1 MERVKENI
9 VTSKSPLRGDSE
21 GLRILM
27 IRPRPPRETIGLQHV
42 MIVEP
47 LELEI
52 LYALKRAN
60 DKAVIVDMI
69 LEKKPFEYFL
79 ALHKPDV
86 VCLTGYITHVNTII
100 SYCKISKK
108 ILPAVTTIVG
118 GVHCEVCPED
128 FENDVVDFR
137 VVRNAAVNFTDLLN
151 HIDLK
156 TPLPDGVFCKSDTVK
171 NKTLP
176 AFDFRVPFPDRN
188 SVSHYRKHYFYI
200 FHDKVALL
208 KTSFGCPY
216 LCSFCFCRIIT
227 DKIYKQRPLPE
238 VIEELKTIKETEI
251 YIVDDDFLVDKKW
264 LNAFITEIK
273 KHVIKKHY
281 LVYGR
286 ADFIANNPD
295 IMHELAQ
302 IGLRTVIV
310 GFESFSDKELDKYNK
325 KTSVAMYKQTM
336 AVLHR
341 EKIEVFATIII
352 PPEWDKTDFKNMVKV
367 VKELGI
373 HYVNLQPLTPLPK
386 TGVSYPDDQI
396 IISKTDYEK
405 WDLAHVTVQP
415 EKLTVAEFYTEIIRA
430 YSSILYQP
438 KVIWKYLKT
447 YRPIMLIK
455 MLVGAYRVERQY
467 REKIRKT
474 TPCSSQTSPRPSPK
488 ERENLMKQ

>member
-1 MERVKENI
+1 MKNVIDNS
-9 VTSKSPLRGDSE
+9 VTSKSPCRGDLG
-21 GLRILM
+21 GLSILM
-27 IRPRPPRETIGLQHV
+27 VRPKPSPETIGLQHV

-52 LYALKRAN
+52 LSALKR
-60 DKAVIVDMI
+60 DSDTVVIVDLI
-69 LEKKPFEYFL
+69 IEKKPFEFFL
-79 ALHKPDV
+79 EKHKPDIF
-86 VCLTGYITHVNTII
+86 CITGYITNVSTII
-100 SYCKISKK
+100 SYCKTVKSFNNK
-108 ILPAVTTIVG
+108 ITTIVG

-128 FENDVVDFR
+128 FEDEAIDFR
-137 VVRNAAVNFTDLLN
+137 AVRNAAVTFTGLLN
-151 HIDLK
+151 HIEFK
-156 TPLPDGVFCKSDTVK
+156 TVLPKGIFKKGDSLENT
-171 NKTLP
+171 TLP

-188 SVSHYRKHYFYI
+188 SVSQYRDKYFYI

-227 DKIYKQRPLPE
+227 NKLYYQKPLDE
-238 VIEELKTIKETEI
+238 VIEELLQIKETEI

-264 LNAFITEIK
+264 LMEFIEAIK
-273 KHVIKKHY
+273 KNNIQKHY
-281 LVYGR
+281 LVYSR
-286 ADFIANNPD
+286 ADFIAENPE
-295 IMHELAQ
+295 IMHDLAE

-352 PPEWDKTDFKNMVKV
+352 PPEWDKSDFKNMVKV

-386 TGVSYPDDQI
+386 TGVSFPDNRI
-396 IISKTDYEK
+396 IIKKTDYEK

-415 EKLTVAEFYTEIIRA
+415 EKLTVPEFYREILKA
-430 YSSILYQP
+430 YNAILFTP
-438 KVIWKYLKT
+438 KVMWMYIRT
-447 YRPIMLIK
+447 YRPVMLFK
-455 MLVGAYRVERQY
+455 MLMGANRVGMQY
-467 REKIRKT
+467 KQKIR
-474 TPCSSQTSPRPSPK
+474 TSP
-488 ERENLMKQ
+488 

>member
-1 MERVKENI
+1 
-9 VTSKSPLRGDSE
+9 
-21 GLRILM
+21 M

-52 LYALKRAN
+52 LYALKREN
-60 DKAVIVDMI
+60 DEAIIVDMI

-79 ALHKPDV
+79 QLHKPDV

-100 SYCKISKK
+100 SYCKTSKN
-108 ILPAVTTIVG
+108 IFPNVSTIVG

-128 FENDVVDFR
+128 FDHDAVDFR

-151 HIDLK
+151 HIDFN
-156 TPLPDGVFCKSDTVK
+156 TSLPDGVFCKGDTLE

-176 AFDFRVPFPDRN
+176 AFDFRVPFPERDA
-188 SVSHYRKHYFYI
+188 VKHYRHKYFYI

-216 LCSFCFCRIIT
+216 MCSFCFCRIIT
-227 DKIYKQRPLPE
+227 DKTYKQRQLAD
-238 VIEELKTIKETEI
+238 VIEEIKTINETEI

-273 KHVIKKHY
+273 KHEIKKHY

-286 ADFIANNPD
+286 ADFIAENPE
-295 IMHELAQ
+295 IMHELAE

-325 KTSVAMYKQTM
+325 KTSVAMYQKTM
-336 AVLHR
+336 TVLHR

-352 PPEWDKTDFKNMVKV
+352 PPEWDKSDFRNMVKV

-415 EKLTVAEFYTEIIRA
+415 EKLSVAEFYREIIKA

-438 KVIWKYLKT
+438 KVMLKYLKT
-447 YRPIMLIK
+447 YRPIMLFK
-455 MLVGAYRVERQY
+455 MLLGANRVAIQY
-467 REKIRKT
+467 KQKIRDVEK
-474 TPCSSQTSPRPSPK
+474 
-488 ERENLMKQ
+488 NI

>member
-1 MERVKENI
+1 MK
-9 VTSKSPLRGDSE
+9 
-21 GLRILM
+21 ILL

-47 LELEI
+47 LELEV
-52 LYALKRAN
+52 LCALKRETDTAI
-60 DKAVIVDMI
+60 IVDMI
-69 LEKKPFEYFL
+69 LEKNPIEFYLK
-79 ALHKPDV
+79 LHKPDV
-86 VCLTGYITHVNTII
+86 VCLTGYITHVNIII
-100 SYCKISKK
+100 SYCKTAKTL
-108 ILPAVTTIVG
+108 LPNVTTIVG

-128 FENDVVDFR
+128 FENAAVDFR
-137 VVRNAAVNFTDLLN
+137 VVRNAAVIFKDLLN
-151 HIDLK
+151 HIELK
-156 TPLPDGVFCKSDTVK
+156 SPLPEGVFINGDTLE

-176 AFDFRVPFPDRN
+176 AFDFRVPFPER
-188 SVSHYRKHYFYI
+188 SAVKKYRHKYFYI

-227 DKIYKQRPLPE
+227 DKLYKQRPLND
-238 VIEELKTIKETEI
+238 VIEELKTICETEI

-264 LNAFITEIK
+264 LIAFIAEIK
-273 KHVIKKHY
+273 KQLIKKHF
-281 LVYGR
+281 LVYAR
-286 ADFIANNPD
+286 ADFIAENPE
-295 IMHELAQ
+295 IMHQLAE

-325 KTSVAMYKQTM
+325 KTSVSMYKQTM
-336 AVLHR
+336 EVLHR

-386 TGVSYPDDQI
+386 TGVSYPDDRI
-396 IISKTDYEK
+396 IIDKTDYEK

-415 EKLTVAEFYTEIIRA
+415 EKLTVAEFYREIIKA

-438 KVIWKYLKT
+438 KVLLKYLKT
-447 YRPIMLIK
+447 YRPVMLVK
-455 MLVGAYRVERQY
+455 MLLGAYKVEKQY
-467 REKIRKT
+467 REKIK
-474 TPCSSQTSPRPSPK
+474 TSPQPSPK
-488 ERENLMKQ
+488 ERERAINES